1 MGHGY
6 GCAKKGGKKWLG
18 LGRCEGPADL
28 LRRGKKMQRNSQGA
42 LRLIGACILYMHV
55 LRYIAVINV
64 FVIHSCT
71 YLCVRNLMCHFQKF
85 DCIAILGA
93 CHDSIERDVYVYVY
107 IYIIVIIDN
116 NDDNNDGN
124 NNNTSNNNNNSN
136 STSSTS
142 SSSSSNNNNNN
153 ISMSYVYIYICI
165 PCVGWMTISRETLF
179 WS

>member
-64 FVIHSCT
+64 FVIFIRVRTCVLGI
-71 YLCVRNLMCHFQKF
+71 LC
-85 DCIAILGA
+85 AIFKS
-93 CHDSIERDVYVYVY
+93 SIV
-107 IYIIVIIDN
+107 
-116 NDDNNDGN
+116 
-124 NNNTSNNNNNSN
+124 
-136 STSSTS
+136 
-142 SSSSSNNNNNN
+142 
-153 ISMSYVYIYICI
+153 
-165 PCVGWMTISRETLF
+165 
-179 WS
+179 